1 MDDDD
6 YSEEGSISS
15 QEAIWRGL
23 GGADDS
29 ANSEETDA
37 DDHGSDEGEDGDAGD
52 VGDANAE
59 THFKEIPFNLRDVSS
74 RSNIVIV
81 VRPEDRRTPNVMSK
95 YEMTEA
101 TTIRAA
107 QIATYNN
114 CFVDTTGLS
123 DPIDMAQ
130 HELMMRRNPL
140 ILVRPVQT
148 IKNPITGETE
158 QWVEHWFPRE
168 MTFAQT
174 SYNS

>member
-6 YSEEGSISS
+6 YSDEGSISS
-15 QEAIWRGL
+15 QEAMWRGL
-23 GGADDS
+23 GGANDS

-37 DDHGSDEGEDGDAGD
+37 DDHGSGEGEDGDGETD
-52 VGDANAE
+52 AE
-59 THFKEIPFNLRDVSS
+59 THFKEVPFNLRDVSS
-74 RSNIVIV
+74 RSNVVIV

-101 TTIRAA
+101 TTIRAV

-114 CFVDTTGLS
+114 CFVDTTGLT
-123 DPIDMAQ
+123 DPIAMAQ
-130 HELMMRRNPL
+130 HELMMRRSPL

-148 IKNPITGETE
+148 TKNPVTGETE

-174 SYNS
+174 SYNSS